1 MTGVLD
7 CPLIV
12 GRERLSPANHNER
25 KRSTGVEWCM
35 KELWKNGYWTG
46 FKSRREVSAKVEDSS
61 GWMRMAD
68 LIWTVR
74 GDKG

>member
-25 KRSTGVEWCM
+25 KRSMGGGMVYERALE
-35 KELWKNGYWTG
+35 KEVL
-46 FKSRREVSAKVEDSS
+46 D
-61 GWMRMAD
+61 
-68 LIWTVR
+68 
-74 GDKG
+74 